1 MWLFRGRRHSIKR
14 DAAGRSARQRAFE
27 LFGEGQRPSQVYRT
41 IGIPARTAFRYF
53 ETFKKLRDRIE
64 TEPEKEETKPLKEA
78 LEKAVAERPDLIL
91 MDRSLP
97 KIDGY
102 EVTRRLK
109 NRDEFK
115 DIPIVALTAHA
126 MRGDREKAL
135 EAGCEG
141 YISKPINVRELPELI
156 MSYLRGKRES
166 ILGGE
171 ER

>member
-1 MWLFRGRRHSIKR
+1 MPKKILIVDDNQDSRELVVKILKTRGYHTIEAV
-14 DAAGRSARQRAFE
+14 D
-27 LFGEGQRPSQVYRT
+27 GE
-41 IGIPARTAFRYF
+41 
-53 ETFKKLRDRIE
+53 
-64 TEPEKEETKPLKEA
+64 EA

-102 EVTRRLK
+102 AVTKRLK
-109 NRDEFK
+109 DQKEFK
-115 DIPIVALTAHA
+115 NIPIVALTAHA

-156 MSYLRGKRES
+156 MSYLSGKMES
-166 ILGGE
+166 I
-171 ER
+171 

>member
-1 MWLFRGRRHSIKR
+1 MEELKSGMPKKILIVDDNADSRELVVKVLRNRG
-14 DAAGRSARQRAFE
+14 
-27 LFGEGQRPSQVYRT
+27 YRT
-41 IGIPARTAFRYF
+41 IEAVDG
-53 ETFKKLRDRIE
+53 E
-64 TEPEKEETKPLKEA
+64 EA

-109 NRDEFK
+109 NQDEFK

-156 MSYLRGKRES
+156 MSYLRGKRET

>member
-1 MWLFRGRRHSIKR
+1 MEESRIDLPKKILIVDDNQDSRELVVKVLKNRGYQTIEAV
-14 DAAGRSARQRAFE
+14 D
-27 LFGEGQRPSQVYRT
+27 GE
-41 IGIPARTAFRYF
+41 
-53 ETFKKLRDRIE
+53 
-64 TEPEKEETKPLKEA
+64 EA

-109 NRDEFK
+109 GQEEFK

-135 EAGCEG
+135 AAGCEG
-141 YISKPINVRELPELI
+141 YISKPINVRQLPELI
-156 MSYLRGKRES
+156 KSYLAGERES
-166 ILGGE
+166 ISGGE
-171 ER
+171 EE

>member
-1 MWLFRGRRHSIKR
+1 MEESKSGLPKKILIVDDNQDGRELVVKVLKTRGYQTIEAV
-14 DAAGRSARQRAFE
+14 D
-27 LFGEGQRPSQVYRT
+27 GE
-41 IGIPARTAFRYF
+41 
-53 ETFKKLRDRIE
+53 
-64 TEPEKEETKPLKEA
+64 EA

-109 NRDEFK
+109 AQEEFK
-115 DIPIVALTAHA
+115 DVPVVALTAHA

-135 EAGCEG
+135 EAGCDG

-156 MSYLRGKRES
+156 KSYLAGKRES

-171 ER
+171 EE

>member
-1 MWLFRGRRHSIKR
+1 MEESKSGLPKKILIVDDNQDGRELVVKVLKTRGYQTIEAV
-14 DAAGRSARQRAFE
+14 D
-27 LFGEGQRPSQVYRT
+27 GE
-41 IGIPARTAFRYF
+41 
-53 ETFKKLRDRIE
+53 
-64 TEPEKEETKPLKEA
+64 EA

-109 NRDEFK
+109 AQEEFK
-115 DIPIVALTAHA
+115 DVPVVALTAHA
-126 MRGDREKAL
+126 MRGNREKAL
-135 EAGCEG
+135 EAGCDG

>member
-1 MWLFRGRRHSIKR
+1 MEELKSGLPKKILIVDDNQDSRELVVKILKTRGYHTIEAV
-14 DAAGRSARQRAFE
+14 D
-27 LFGEGQRPSQVYRT
+27 GE
-41 IGIPARTAFRYF
+41 
-53 ETFKKLRDRIE
+53 
-64 TEPEKEETKPLKEA
+64 EA

-102 EVTRRLK
+102 AVTKRLK
-109 NRDEFK
+109 DQKEFK
-115 DIPIVALTAHA
+115 NIPIVALTAHA

-156 MSYLRGKRES
+156 MSYLSGKMES
-166 ILGGE
+166 I
-171 ER
+171 

>member
-1 MWLFRGRRHSIKR
+1 MEEFKGDLPKKILIVDDNQDSRELVVKVLKTRGYQTIEAV
-14 DAAGRSARQRAFE
+14 D
-27 LFGEGQRPSQVYRT
+27 GE
-41 IGIPARTAFRYF
+41 
-53 ETFKKLRDRIE
+53 
-64 TEPEKEETKPLKEA
+64 EA
-78 LEKAVAERPDLIL
+78 LEKAVTERPDLIL

-109 NRDEFK
+109 GQEEFK

-141 YISKPINVRELPELI
+141 YISKPINVRELPGLI
-156 MSYLRGKRES
+156 LSYLRGKKES

>member
-1 MWLFRGRRHSIKR
+1 MEESKSGLPKKILIVDDNQDGRELVVKVLKTRGYQTIEAV
-14 DAAGRSARQRAFE
+14 D
-27 LFGEGQRPSQVYRT
+27 GE
-41 IGIPARTAFRYF
+41 
-53 ETFKKLRDRIE
+53 
-64 TEPEKEETKPLKEA
+64 EA

-109 NRDEFK
+109 GQEEFK
-115 DIPIVALTAHA
+115 DVPIVALTAHA
-126 MRGDREKAL
+126 MRGEREKAL

-156 MSYLRGKRES
+156 LSYLGGKRES
-166 ILGGE
+166 ILDGE
-171 ER
+171 EE

>member
-1 MWLFRGRRHSIKR
+1 MEALKSALPGKILIVDDNRDSRELVVKILKNRGYQTIEAV
-14 DAAGRSARQRAFE
+14 D
-27 LFGEGQRPSQVYRT
+27 GE
-41 IGIPARTAFRYF
+41 
-53 ETFKKLRDRIE
+53 
-64 TEPEKEETKPLKEA
+64 EA

-109 NRDEFK
+109 SQQEFK

-156 MSYLRGKRES
+156 TSYLRGKKES